1 MEKLGTVVSSLEGPS
16 PTNIDFVAEGEGK
29 VHKGMFVELEY
40 SEGTI
45 ISLVTDVIKTNRYF
59 ERPDSV
65 KEIGEDLE
73 KHFPTADWEF
83 LLGKARPLGV
93 FKDGR
98 FERTTFPPSPGTKIY
113 KANDARLKEFLRLED
128 DGLMLGS
135 MQFHDVKVAPNMS
148 KLLQKHLAVLAMSGA
163 GKCLKGSEKV
173 QLADGSSIEIGKLV
187 DGELREGAVLVD
199 GVETK
204 IANEDVLEVMSLS
217 ENNKVVPSKIKAFM
231 RRKSPKNLILLKTAS
246 GKHLELT
253 PEHPVPVIREGIEWV
268 PAGELSAGDYSLL
281 PRLNIT
287 GANQKI
293 KFMSDGFSKSKLCK
307 SIPKEIIVDESF
319 AKLLAYLLAE
329 GHNFEEGFSFSN
341 DSDKIQADFANLS
354 KSIIGEKPRKV
365 KAGGEVRLYNTNLCT
380 ALKQIGF
387 TSSSWT
393 KFVPNEILKSDEK
406 VLSAFLSA
414 FIDCDGHIN
423 NKGIEITLASDKL
436 IAGLE
441 NMFLRLGIVPF
452 RSIKLIDGEE
462 YYKLIAY
469 GSKNASKLNK
479 KINLLLDYK
488 EKALQKLCN
497 KKHNPNVEI
506 IPNIS
511 ETVSSIFVGLNM
523 TQGMFDDKRIIN
535 YLYRRDM
542 PSEEGL
548 KSIINTFEKRIGDVE
563 KRIYRVKQIFYSLP
577 NLSEFDAKE
586 ILVSTYGEHDFKQ
599 ISKDSGVSATTARRV
614 FRGIT
619 RPKNSSFKLAQN
631 CLKLMNKSDIG
642 IGCIN
647 EMDFQIIAKKL
658 LNFCNEL
665 NVPSGALCMQSGLNK
680 NALYAWSCGLR
691 NPEYSNLYSVAKGL
705 FKESLKIELQIPKVK
720 KKINL
725 LCSLIDSNIF
735 FDKITAV
742 EKVKSKEKY
751 VYDLSVDNH
760 SFTANNLIVH
770 NSYGVSVLIEELLLR
785 KKEQGQIALVVLD
798 THGEYTCFGE
808 PVTDKK
814 YVDFSSKTR
823 IVDASKMKI
832 AASKI
837 NSGFM
842 GMILPNLSGAQRRDL
857 SQIVSK
863 LSKEMKS
870 GVGPFDLNTVKSEIM
885 QSNLNEKS
893 ASMLLGILAELE
905 ELNLFTKIDDPSIQD
920 LVEPGKMVVIDFSN
934 VISQKKKQILTAYL
948 ANKLFTARRLKKVP
962 PFALFVEEAHNYI
975 PEKTGKENAMAK
987 GILRTIAREGRK
999 FGAALVIISQ
1009 RPKYLDT
1016 TTLAN
1021 CNTHLIL
1028 RITNPYDLDHI
1039 KASSEGLDS
1048 SSISILPSLR
1058 VGEGMLIGEAVSAP
1072 TLVRIRERKSQ
1083 PSKHESTLEESAK
1096 KYSSSSEQKEEEA
1109 DAFL

>member
-16 PTNIDFVAEGEGK
+16 PTNIDFVAEGEGM

-83 LLGKARPLGV
+83 LLCKARPLGV
-93 FKDGR
+93 FKDGK

-113 KANDARLKEFLRLED
+113 KADDTRLKEFLRLED

-135 MQFHDVKVAPNMS
+135 MQFHDVKVAPNLS

-163 GKCLKGSEKV
+163 GKS
-173 QLADGSSIEIGKLV
+173 
-187 DGELREGAVLVD
+187 
-199 GVETK
+199 
-204 IANEDVLEVMSLS
+204 
-217 ENNKVVPSKIKAFM
+217 
-231 RRKSPKNLILLKTAS
+231 
-246 GKHLELT
+246 
-253 PEHPVPVIREGIEWV
+253 
-268 PAGELSAGDYSLL
+268 
-281 PRLNIT
+281 
-287 GANQKI
+287 
-293 KFMSDGFSKSKLCK
+293 
-307 SIPKEIIVDESF
+307 
-319 AKLLAYLLAE
+319 
-329 GHNFEEGFSFSN
+329 
-341 DSDKIQADFANLS
+341 
-354 KSIIGEKPRKV
+354 
-365 KAGGEVRLYNTNLCT
+365 
-380 ALKQIGF
+380 
-387 TSSSWT
+387 
-393 KFVPNEILKSDEK
+393 
-406 VLSAFLSA
+406 
-414 FIDCDGHIN
+414 
-423 NKGIEITLASDKL
+423 
-436 IAGLE
+436 
-441 NMFLRLGIVPF
+441 
-452 RSIKLIDGEE
+452 
-462 YYKLIAY
+462 
-469 GSKNASKLNK
+469 
-479 KINLLLDYK
+479 
-488 EKALQKLCN
+488 
-497 KKHNPNVEI
+497 
-506 IPNIS
+506 
-511 ETVSSIFVGLNM
+511 
-523 TQGMFDDKRIIN
+523 
-535 YLYRRDM
+535 
-542 PSEEGL
+542 
-548 KSIINTFEKRIGDVE
+548 
-563 KRIYRVKQIFYSLP
+563 
-577 NLSEFDAKE
+577 
-586 ILVSTYGEHDFKQ
+586 
-599 ISKDSGVSATTARRV
+599 
-614 FRGIT
+614 
-619 RPKNSSFKLAQN
+619 
-631 CLKLMNKSDIG
+631 
-642 IGCIN
+642 
-647 EMDFQIIAKKL
+647 
-658 LNFCNEL
+658 
-665 NVPSGALCMQSGLNK
+665 
-680 NALYAWSCGLR
+680 YA
-691 NPEYSNLYSVAKGL
+691 
-705 FKESLKIELQIPKVK
+705 
-720 KKINL
+720 
-725 LCSLIDSNIF
+725 
-735 FDKITAV
+735 
-742 EKVKSKEKY
+742 
-751 VYDLSVDNH
+751 
-760 SFTANNLIVH
+760 
-770 NSYGVSVLIEELLLR
+770 VSVLIEELLLR

-808 PVTDKK
+808 SVTDKK

-857 SQIVSK
+857 SQIISK

-870 GVGPFDLNTVKSEIM
+870 GVGPFDLNIVKSEIM

-948 ANKLFTARRLKKVP
+948 ANKLFTARRMKKVP

-1096 KYSSSSEQKEEEA
+1096 KYSSSSAQEEEEA